1 MVRKPQPPNSA
12 CADVSSSHPFFVSAC
27 HLVGRSLC
35 ACAACYACFACALTA
50 RGLAQAPQGAED
62 DASGDGYDAGAK
74 VSVAELLAKDAEDES
89 LRRYKESLLGAAAKG
104 HTATDPND
112 KRRVVITELRVIFE
126 DRPGGDVTYTL
137 NSAADVAAMKHSPFF
152 MKVAHTTK
160 DKRAHR
166 QGQNLR

>member
-1 MVRKPQPPNSA
+1 MSMYDRHLRVSMVRQPQPPKST
-12 CADVSSSHPFFVSAC
+12 CADVSSSHPFFIRAC

-35 ACAACYACFACALTA
+35 ASAACYAGFACALTA

-137 NSAADVAAMKHSPFF
+137 NSAADVAAMKHSPFV

-160 DKRAHR
+160 D
-166 QGQNLR
+166 